1 MPFRTALS
9 GLNAASSELRVIGNN
24 VANASTT
31 GFKKSRSEF
40 ADIFATANLGA
51 ASNAIGS
58 GVKIADISQQFSQ
71 GNIAFTDNN
80 LDLAISGQG
89 FFRLNNNGVSV
100 YSRAGQFGV
109 DRNGFIVNSQDQRLT
124 GFIADSVGNITGAL
138 GDIQL
143 NSSDIA
149 PKGTTNVNFGINLD
163 ASASIPAAP
172 VVSSAFT
179 LGSSG
184 ANPVLDSGDSPVAVG
199 PMNLVDNYGQQVTG
213 AQLQFSNT
221 GGNNWNVT
229 MTGAGGSVTTVPMT
243 VGTTSAVNLSWDP
256 DGSAGSQNPANI
268 SIDVSAV
275 TQVGG
280 GGGTDMTASANG
292 SLQGIFDVTD
302 ASTYNN
308 STSLTV
314 FDSLGAS
321 HLSTVYYR
329 KTGIPNQW
337 ETYAYI
343 DGTAINGVQSNG
355 SDLLQFSSG
364 GSLSAINGVS
374 APPSSFTTSSFN
386 PGGGAS
392 PMALTMDYGNVSQY
406 GGGFNVNSLKQ
417 DGFATGRLSGIDI
430 DDTGVI
436 LARFTNG
443 QSRTLAQVALANF
456 SNPQGLSQQGDLNWA
471 ESFDSGAALVGAPGS
486 SSLGLVQSGALEG
499 SNVDLTEQLVNMI
512 TAQRNFQANAQ
523 VISTADTVTQA
534 IINIR

>member
-31 GFKKSRSEF
+31 GFKKSRAEF

-58 GVKIADISQQFSQ
+58 GVKLSDVAQQFSQ

-89 FFRLNNNGVSV
+89 FFRLNDNGVSV

-109 DRNGFIVNSQDQRLT
+109 DRNGYLVNGQDQRLT
-124 GFIADSVGNITGAL
+124 GFIADSSGNITGAL
-138 GDIQL
+138 DDIQL
-143 NSSDIA
+143 DSSDIA
-149 PKGTTNVNFGINLD
+149 PKSTTSVSYGVNLD

-172 VVSSAFT
+172 VTSSALN

-184 ANPVLDSGDSPVAVG
+184 ANPVLDSGDSPVSVG
-199 PMNLVDNYGQQVTG
+199 PMTLVDTYGQQVTG

-221 GGNNWNVT
+221 GGNNWDVT
-229 MTGAGGSVTTVPMT
+229 MTGAGGFVSTASMT
-243 VGTTSAVNLSWDP
+243 AGTTSAIKLIWDP
-256 DGSAGSQNPANI
+256 DGSAGSQIPTDI
-268 SIDVSAV
+268 TIDVSAV
-275 TQVGG
+275 SQVSG
-280 GGGTDMTASANG
+280 GGGTDVTASANG
-292 SLQGIFDVTD
+292 TVQGGFDVAD
-302 ASTYNN
+302 AATYNN

-314 FDSLGAS
+314 YDSLGAD
-321 HLSTVYYR
+321 HLATVYYR
-329 KTGIPNQW
+329 KLGIPNQW
-337 ETYAYI
+337 ETYFYF
-343 DGTAINGVQSNG
+343 DGNRINGAQSNG
-355 SDLLQFSSG
+355 SDLMQFSPDG
-364 GSLSAINGVS
+364 DLSSINGVS
-374 APPSSFTTSSFN
+374 APPSTFTTQSFN
-386 PGGGAS
+386 PGGGAAN
-392 PMALTMDYGNVSQY
+392 MTLTMNYSNVSQY

-430 DDTGVI
+430 ADTGVI

-456 SNPQGLSQQGDLNWA
+456 SNPQGLTQQGDLNWS

-486 SSLGLVQSGALEG
+486 SSMGLVQSGALEG